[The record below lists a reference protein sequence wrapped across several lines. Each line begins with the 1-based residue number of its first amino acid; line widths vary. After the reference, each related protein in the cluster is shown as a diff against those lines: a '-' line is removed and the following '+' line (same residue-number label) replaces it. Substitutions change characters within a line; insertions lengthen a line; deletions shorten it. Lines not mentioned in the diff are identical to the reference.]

1 MGEMSEVTTTNHRR
15 LRAIL
20 FDWDNTLVDSFGTI
34 TAAFN
39 HTLATFG
46 LPIWSAGEARRRIQR
61 SLRDSFPEL
70 FGDRWREARTIY
82 YGHFASHHLERLSPM
97 PGAERMLE
105 RLTSTGV
112 RLGVVSNKRGGFLRA
127 EVEALGWE
135 RFFEVL
141 VGAGDA
147 PRDKPDPVAA
157 ACALERMGLAPG
169 PDVWF
174 VGDAPVDI
182 ECARAAGLTAVLIR
196 DETGAYDGP
205 APDIRFASCETARFL
220 VG

>member
-1 MGEMSEVTTTNHRR
+1 MMGEETTTGHGRP
-15 LRAIL
+15 RAIL

-39 HTLATFG
+39 HTLETFG
-46 LPIWSAGEARRRIQR
+46 LPTWSAGEARRRIQR

-82 YGHFASHHLERLSPM
+82 YGHFAAHHLDRLRPM
-97 PGAERMLE
+97 PGAETLLE
-105 RLTSTGV
+105 RLRGRGA
-112 RLGVVSNKRGGFLRA
+112 RLGVLSNKRGGFLRA

-135 RFFEVL
+135 CHFDAL

-147 PRDKPDPVAA
+147 PRDKPDPVAVESVLTA
-157 ACALERMGLAPG
+157 MGIAPG

-174 VGDAPVDI
+174 VGDAPIDM

-196 DETGAYDGP
+196 DEIGAYDGP
-205 APDIRFASCETARFL
+205 APDIRFVSCETASFL